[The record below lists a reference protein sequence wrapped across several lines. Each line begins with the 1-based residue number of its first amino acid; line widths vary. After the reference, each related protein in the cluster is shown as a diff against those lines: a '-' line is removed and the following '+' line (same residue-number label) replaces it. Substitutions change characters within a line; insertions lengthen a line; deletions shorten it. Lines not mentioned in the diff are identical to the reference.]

1 MLFMMFNLRL
11 TLYLVYCHRKG
22 GEKMSYISDTHVHS
36 DQSKDAVDSVMALCE
51 EAIEKG
57 LSEIIVTD
65 HYEPRPSGN
74 DNAGYSPMQAWLE
87 VRRARLRYGR
97 NLGVR
102 LGVELGQPHLYPE
115 ESLGIIASVPYDYI
129 LASVHTTRD
138 GKTYFQRDYTGQDIR
153 DIRETYLTDVLNLV
167 RWGQFDGIA
176 HLDVPARYTDGKAF
190 DITRS
195 ADLTRTVLKEIIHR
209 GKALELNTKGWTDA
223 KGKEHFSPD
232 IRVLEW
238 YRELG
243 GEMITLGSDAHKKR
257 DLGRMFG
264 RAAAMLA
271 DLGFTHTVSFTDR
284 TPVWISL
291 TDGSRRMKEICAV
304 V

>member
-1 MLFMMFNLRL
+1 MRYM
-11 TLYLVYCHRKG
+11 
-22 GEKMSYISDTHVHS
+22 SDTHVHS
-36 DQSKDAVDSVMALCE
+36 DQSKDARDSVMAICE
-51 EAIEKG
+51 AAIGKG
-57 LSEIIVTD
+57 LGEITITD
-65 HYEPRPSGN
+65 HYEPRPYGN
-74 DNAGYSPMQAWLE
+74 DNAGYSPMQAWLQ

-97 NLGVR
+97 ELGVR

-129 LASVHTTRD
+129 LASVHTDRT
-138 GKTYFQRDYTGQDIR
+138 GKTYFEMDYAGRDMR
-153 DIRETYLTDVLNLV
+153 DIRETYLNEVLHLV

-176 HLDVPARYTDGKAF
+176 HLDVPARYTDGTEF
-190 DITRS
+190 DIARS

-209 GKALELNTKGWTDA
+209 GKALELNTKGWTDDA
-223 KGKEHFSPD
+223 GNEHFSPD
-232 IRVLEW
+232 RQVLKW

-243 GEMITLGSDAHKKR
+243 GEMITLGSDAHDKR
-257 DLGRMFG
+257 ELGRRFG
-264 RAAAMLA
+264 KARQMLT

-291 TDGSRRMKEICAV
+291 TDGSRRMEEICAV